1 MSAGRRTQAGNDTE
15 QRHGQHNAV
24 TVCCL
29 PHSRSHKIL
38 YKQIK
43 LSRNTDQMPMTS
55 MMMSLDR
62 GTKMY
67 KEAKCF
73 KKHVLT
79 LKVERRVVVFFVK
92 HKVAY

>member
-1 MSAGRRTQAGNDTE
+1 
-15 QRHGQHNAV
+15 
-24 TVCCL
+24 
-29 PHSRSHKIL
+29 
-38 YKQIK
+38 
-43 LSRNTDQMPMTS
+43 MTS
-55 MMMSLDR
+55 IMMSLDR